1 MNNVLA
7 LITRVIIALITITV
21 LCAKSPQ
28 SCTSLCDPMDCSLP
42 GSSVHGIFPER
53 ILELVAK
60 SSLRGSS
67 GPRDWTRIFCIACRF
82 FTAEYNINSTLWYY
96 ATEFHLYI
104 RKFIQTK
111 TMKWTQFYWCLNN
124 IFFQCFEKYTS
135 WPMESSILVWW
146 ISNDSCLHK
155 SCVDLRT
162 GP

>member
-28 SCTSLCDPMDCSLP
+28 SCTSLYDPMDCSLP

-67 GPRDWTRIFCIACRF
+67 GPRD
-82 FTAEYNINSTLWYY
+82 
-96 ATEFHLYI
+96 
-104 RKFIQTK
+104 
-111 TMKWTQFYWCLNN
+111 
-124 IFFQCFEKYTS
+124 
-135 WPMESSILVWW
+135 
-146 ISNDSCLHK
+146 
-155 SCVDLRT
+155 
-162 GP
+162 